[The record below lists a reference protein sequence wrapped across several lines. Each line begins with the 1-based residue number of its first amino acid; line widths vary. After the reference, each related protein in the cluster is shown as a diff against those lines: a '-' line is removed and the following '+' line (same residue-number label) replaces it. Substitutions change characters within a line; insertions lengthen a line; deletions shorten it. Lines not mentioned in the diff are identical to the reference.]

1 MKSLQSIAR
10 SHYQKY
16 ILISLIIFLVSIHSA
31 FSSNNDTTSIVILGT
46 VHNRTEKFTDDS
58 LLNIIKRVNPD
69 LILMELDS
77 SFFTQ
82 SMSIKPEFQ
91 KISLENT
98 VLTEYLKSYKVLV
111 RPYDIEGRN
120 KIYNDNNYFKQQKE
134 LSKALNKAKQEDLMQ
149 GEARILLDAVK
160 RFDNITDAFATDYP
174 NVINSSAC
182 SVTMDSKQYYA
193 NEGLIKIVTSVPI
206 LNQFVKF
213 ATFKRD
219 FWIKR
224 NNTMVTKILFWK
236 KLLQPKTILVIC
248 GFEHKYYLSNS
259 LKNLSEKNYYKIKE
273 YWTF

>member
-1 MKSLQSIAR
+1 MTPLQTFTR

-16 ILISLIIFLVSIHSA
+16 VIISLIVFLVSNHSA
-31 FSSNNDTTSIVILGT
+31 FSSINDTTSIVILGT
-46 VHNRTEKFTDDS
+46 VHNRTEKFTNDS

-77 SFFTQ
+77 SFFTE

-98 VLTEYLKSYKVLV
+98 VLTDYLKYYKVQV

-120 KIYNDNNYFKQQKE
+120 KTYNENRYFELQKE
-134 LSKALNKAKQEDLMQ
+134 LSKALNKARQEDLIQ
-149 GEARILLDAVK
+149 GEARILLNAID
-160 RFDNITDAFATDYP
+160 RFDNITAAYASDYP
-174 NVINSSAC
+174 DVINSSAC
-182 SVTMDSKQYYA
+182 SVAMESKQYYA
-193 NEGLIKIVTSVPI
+193 NEGMIRIVTSVPI

-213 ATFKRD
+213 VTFKRD

-224 NNTMVTKILFWK
+224 NDTMVSKILYWN
-236 KLLQPKTILVIC
+236 KLIQPKTILVIC

-259 LKNLSEKNYYKIKE
+259 LKNLSEKNYKVKE
-273 YWTF
+273 YRTFK